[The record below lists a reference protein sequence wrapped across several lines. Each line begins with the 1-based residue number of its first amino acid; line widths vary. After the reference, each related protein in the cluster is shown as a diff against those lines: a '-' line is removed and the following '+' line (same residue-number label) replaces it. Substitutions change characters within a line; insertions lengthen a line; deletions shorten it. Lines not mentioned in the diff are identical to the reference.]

1 MPAADDGT
9 GLISGSPRTDHLSE
23 LSVLVVSHANTVWGA
38 QRRLLDLAP
47 LLRHQGVHLTLACPP
62 GELSD
67 TWSAAGHPHEPLV
80 LPAHNGLRRP
90 ASRRRPGP
98 SAIARELAAVVRSAG
113 LIARRARRFDLV
125 QSHNLWAHLET
136 AIAGRLARRPV
147 VLDLHDIVEPGAGQS
162 VLGVAARLATAT
174 LANSAATAGTIP
186 GQRATI
192 HIVHPGVDITRFRPG
207 AANPVVRAEL
217 AADPTAPLLA
227 IIGRIDPNKG
237 VDVLVRAVG
246 ALDDSV
252 GPVHLAVIGRE
263 HVASADH
270 TRDLRDLAHA
280 ALGDR
285 VRFLP
290 PRDDIPDVLRSVDVL
305 VNASRHE
312 PFGRTVLEAQACGT
326 PVIGTDAGGIPE
338 FVHDG
343 ETGLLVPPRDVAAL
357 SDAIRRLLTD
367 PDLRNGVS
375 ERAARAAVAG
385 FSVEAQARAAAAVYR
400 QVVGG

>member
-1 MPAADDGT
+1 MPAADDGS
-9 GLISGSPRTDHLSE
+9 GLISGSPSTDRIGDVSIM
-23 LSVLVVSHANTVWGA
+23 VVSHADTVWGA

-47 LLRHQGVHLTLACPP
+47 LLRDHGVHLTLACPP

-67 TWSAAGHPHEPLV
+67 TWTAAGHPHEPLV
-80 LPAHNGLRRP
+80 LPAHSGLRRP

-98 SAIARELAAVVRSAG
+98 SAIAREVAAVARSARQ
-113 LIARRARRFDLV
+113 IARRARRFDLV

-147 VLDLHDIVEPGAGQS
+147 VLDLHDIVEPGGGRR
-162 VLGVAARLATAT
+162 VLGAAARLATAT
-174 LANSAATAGTIP
+174 IANSAATAGTIP
-186 GQRATI
+186 GERATI
-192 HIVHPGVDITRFRPG
+192 HIVHPGVEVTRFRPG

-246 ALDDSV
+246 ALDASV
-252 GPVHLAVIGRE
+252 GQVHLAVIGRE
-263 HVASADH
+263 HVATADH
-270 TRDLRDLAHA
+270 TRKLRDLAHA
-280 ALGDR
+280 TLGDR
-285 VRFLP
+285 VRFVP
-290 PRDDIPDVLRSVDVL
+290 PRDDIPEVLRSVDVL

-326 PVIGTDAGGIPE
+326 PVIGTNAGGIPE
-338 FVHDG
+338 FVSDG
-343 ETGLLVPPRDVAAL
+343 ETGLLVPPFDVDSL
-357 SDAIRRLLTD
+357 SDAIRRLLGD
-367 PDLRNGVS
+367 PELRKSLS
-375 ERAARAAVAG
+375 EQAARAAVDG
-385 FSVEAQARAAAAVYR
+385 FSLEAQAQAAAAVYR